1 VAQVTSKLLSEEGI
15 PLMAY
20 LFTYDDFKKSDQHMS
35 NPYGLL
41 RAPWNYNPSEYLT
54 RFNNLNG
61 LDTTALPM
69 ATKFKMYYGSNCA
82 ALKNFFTLFTVVRAK
97 PRGGRVARA
106 WRLPCQWI
114 SRP

>member
-1 VAQVTSKLLSEEGI
+1 MSAPAAQVTSKLLSEEGA

-41 RAPWNYNPSEYLT
+41 RAPWNYNPSGYLT

-61 LDTTALPM
+61 
-69 ATKFKMYYGSNCA
+69 
-82 ALKNFFTLFTVVRAK
+82 RWQ
-97 PRGGRVARA
+97 RVLRSHANKKK
-106 WRLPCQWI
+106 
-114 SRP
+114 